1 MSHKIKLK
9 PSNQSL
15 KSRGLPI
22 LSAANL
28 PNQKAKKVMVPA
40 RKKNQQKQ
48 LEYPNISSDSSNT
61 MKSLT
66 NGLDRCEDLLGALT
80 KAPSLGSANKNTPCK
95 KRVKINLPNTEA
107 SMNVKSLKRVAIST
121 PVNQPPVCLN
131 SSSNAETHA
140 ASFQHSEIIDDPKYE
155 YMLQEKQKLEEML
168 KSIETDKKGIESK
181 YQHILTEEFKHENIP
196 KKQIT
201 NSKIP
206 PTKSP
211 MSKCIGNTNYHVA
224 AKKHSPTPRYHQA
237 ERSKEQINHKESN
250 ELQQLMGRITNNLS
264 TNSSLQRSDI
274 TESEFSQHSIKRPP
288 KVPILTSS
296 VQDLIIPSA
305 ANSVMSENIEKEKE
319 ESSLQFM
326 DEKKEACKR
335 KFDNIQ
341 EQFKKKDDKSS
352 PIAVQITTLNYLIKE
367 LRILLG
373 EKVELEVD
381 RLLYEIYNIVGL
393 LPFAVQETN
402 SSHGEDISIQHLKNE
417 NMELCRQVR
426 ATKDQLA
433 NVQLNTDNGR
443 EKNIY
448 IDKLLNKL
456 DAEETSKVKLT
467 KEIKEVQKVT
477 DALLQEN
484 KSILKIL
491 SDKDQKHTEEM
502 QNLISEKS
510 ILSQDVH
517 YRNSIIE
524 ELTLTVKSHEKERR
538 IFEISLQQRD
548 VEIERLNE
556 LNKDLQTSVS
566 TLLTDI
572 NDERQKHEIKILSNL
587 TKKTFQPLLKLE
599 SNILEN
605 LSRMDSTLKAQS
617 SIALDSTI
625 NPSIKPF
632 TTVNQSMEP
641 SSTFYNMTKSS
652 SVSTLA
658 TLDNSEF
665 RKGLDQLDDEIERIQ
680 MSLKNKPSES

>member
-1 MSHKIKLK
+1 M
-9 PSNQSL
+9 
-15 KSRGLPI
+15 
-22 LSAANL
+22 
-28 PNQKAKKVMVPA
+28 
-40 RKKNQQKQ
+40 
-48 LEYPNISSDSSNT
+48 
-61 MKSLT
+61 
-66 NGLDRCEDLLGALT
+66 
-80 KAPSLGSANKNTPCK
+80 
-95 KRVKINLPNTEA
+95 
-107 SMNVKSLKRVAIST
+107 
-121 PVNQPPVCLN
+121 
-131 SSSNAETHA
+131 
-140 ASFQHSEIIDDPKYE
+140 
-155 YMLQEKQKLEEML
+155 
-168 KSIETDKKGIESK
+168 
-181 YQHILTEEFKHENIP
+181 
-196 KKQIT
+196 
-201 NSKIP
+201 
-206 PTKSP
+206 
-211 MSKCIGNTNYHVA
+211 
-224 AKKHSPTPRYHQA
+224 
-237 ERSKEQINHKESN
+237 
-250 ELQQLMGRITNNLS
+250 
-264 TNSSLQRSDI
+264 
-274 TESEFSQHSIKRPP
+274 
-288 KVPILTSS
+288 
-296 VQDLIIPSA
+296 
-305 ANSVMSENIEKEKE
+305 
-319 ESSLQFM
+319 
-326 DEKKEACKR
+326 
-335 KFDNIQ
+335 
-341 EQFKKKDDKSS
+341 
-352 PIAVQITTLNYLIKE
+352 
-367 LRILLG
+367 
-373 EKVELEVD
+373 
-381 RLLYEIYNIVGL
+381 
-393 LPFAVQETN
+393 
-402 SSHGEDISIQHLKNE
+402 
-417 NMELCRQVR
+417 
-426 ATKDQLA
+426 
-433 NVQLNTDNGR
+433 
-443 EKNIY
+443 
-448 IDKLLNKL
+448 
-456 DAEETSKVKLT
+456 
-467 KEIKEVQKVT
+467 QKVT

-524 ELTLTVKSHEKERR
+524 ELTLTVKTHEKERR